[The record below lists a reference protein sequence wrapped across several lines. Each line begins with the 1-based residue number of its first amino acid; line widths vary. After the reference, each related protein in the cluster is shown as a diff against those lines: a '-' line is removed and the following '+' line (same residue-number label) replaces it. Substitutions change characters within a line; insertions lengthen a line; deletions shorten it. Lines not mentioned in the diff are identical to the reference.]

1 MSTRTPFP
9 SFFRSGRFIAFMAL
23 LAGLPGLAM
32 AAPDAAVHMEAD
44 TYRAANTYESMRS
57 AGTQACAAACTEDQR
72 CAAWTV
78 TPPTFRLGPRC
89 ELKTSAGQSVSRPGY
104 VSGLSGMT
112 QPAPQTVA
120 ARPSAPATRQ
130 PASQAVAAGTLAGG
144 RNDTAVRAYASQNTP
159 AGAATGTVYEGP
171 NGPVAMSGM
180 RPAPVTMAQPAS
192 TSAGRPDPVQRTQ
205 IASSIA
211 RTETRSPAV
220 SPPTA
225 ASAQTAAQPT
235 VKRTVTRRVVAEE
248 PPAMIARPAE
258 GDAARYVTKPAPQPV
273 SSTPRQP
280 QTPTV
285 STRTVPSTAQTAS
298 ATTVTP
304 PTRAARAPLPS
315 PKERGVPAYSVQ
327 RMGQFPGDYDAT
339 AGYVEGLPENAKVE
353 SVRANNP
360 QRDRKDDDK
369 SDSSD
374 ESWPEEYPDPLGGVI
389 GSEPLGEPDN

>member
-1 MSTRTPFP
+1 MSTRIPSP
-9 SFFRSGRFIAFMAL
+9 SFIRSGRFIAFMAL

-32 AAPDAAVHMEAD
+32 AAPDAAVQMEAD

-57 AGTQACAAACTEDQR
+57 AGTQACAAACAGDQR

-112 QPAPQTVA
+112 QPVPQTVA

-144 RNDTAVRAYASQNTP
+144 RNETSARAYASRNAP

-180 RPAPVTMAQPAS
+180 RPAPVAIGQPAT

-220 SPPTA
+220 SQPTTVSTQA
-225 ASAQTAAQPT
+225 TAQPT
-235 VKRTVTRRVVAEE
+235 VKRTVTRRIVAED

-258 GDAARYVTKPAPQPV
+258 GDAARYVTKPAPQAV

-280 QTPTV
+280 QTSAV
-285 STRTVPSTAQTAS
+285 STRTVPSTARTAP
-298 ATTVTP
+298 AATVTP
-304 PTRAARAPLPS
+304 PARAPLPS

-360 QRDRKDDDK
+360 PRDREDDDK
-369 SDSSD
+369 SGSSD